1 MSDEP
6 ENLVLRY
13 LRRIDERVG
22 GLALDILDV
31 KSRLGSSQQQVSNIH
46 SEMAVIHTDL
56 IGVSADI
63 TRIDNRIDR
72 VDARLARIEKRLD
85 LTPA

>member
-1 MSDEP
+1 MSDGP
-6 ENLVLRY
+6 DNIVLRY

-22 GLALDILDV
+22 GLALDILDM
-31 KSRLGSSQQQVSNIH
+31 KSRLGSSQQHVSNIH

-56 IGVSADI
+56 VGVRADI
-63 TRIDNRIDR
+63 TRIDHRIDR
-72 VDARLARIEKRLD
+72 VDMRLARIEKRLD